1 MSAFLGPIH
10 FWLYNKIQIQNDLVE
25 DIIALSEQKIPGFNL
40 RMELENKYGVTETRA
55 LEQVIDEGNIHGWL
69 QSLVSQVEYKLAY
82 SVTILLEK
90 NRELLTELEEIFFT
104 RGNETSSA
112 EESAAVIYKAI
123 SDSLLDGMPCD
134 HANSVIEG
142 DEELVKWKRNTCVH
156 KQYWNEI
163 GGDVN
168 NYYILREAFIRG
180 FISETNFEYIKVDEV
195 TSMIKSRKQIGGL

>member
-25 DIIALSEQKIPGFNL
+25 DIIALSEQKISGFNL
-40 RMELENKYGVTETRA
+40 RMELDNRYGVTETRA